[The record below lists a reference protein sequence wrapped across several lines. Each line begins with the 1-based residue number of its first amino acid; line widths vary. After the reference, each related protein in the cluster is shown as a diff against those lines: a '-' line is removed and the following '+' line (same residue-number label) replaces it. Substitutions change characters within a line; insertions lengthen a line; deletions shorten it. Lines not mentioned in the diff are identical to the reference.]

1 MGDGRRRL
9 RRSPPD
15 LGLSPR
21 STPATRPL
29 LPEDTADLDGDE
41 DTTEP
46 LPVDVDGTER
56 VLGGRIDLGAAEFFV
71 ESDGDLTGDGTVN
84 SADLDYIRLHWG
96 EQVTAW
102 DGAHGDFSGDGVV
115 GVADLDVIV
124 ANWGRISVPAASA
137 APAVYAAS
145 TASPVY
151 AAPTASPLYGPRTP
165 APVPTP
171 EAAPDTIQ
179 ALAEAA
185 WAQAVEGL
193 KAKSRKETHVA
204 TVDWVM
210 AWE

>member
-1 MGDGRRRL
+1 M
-9 RRSPPD
+9 
-15 LGLSPR
+15 
-21 STPATRPL
+21 
-29 LPEDTADLDGDE
+29 
-41 DTTEP
+41 
-46 LPVDVDGTER
+46 
-56 VLGGRIDLGAAEFFV
+56 

-124 ANWGRISVPAASA
+124 ANWGRTSVPAASA

-145 TASPVY
+145 TVSPV
-151 AAPTASPLYGPRTP
+151 YGPRTP
-165 APVPTP
+165 ASVPALVPASET
-171 EAAPDTIQ
+171 APDTIR

-193 KAKSRKETHVA
+193 KAKSRKETRVA

-210 AWE
+210 AWAVEKTGNRAG